1 MGRRSRKR
9 GAGPAGPARTVAPAR
24 PQPGAPPEPG
34 APRERRAPREP
45 AAGRAGSPHATPRSP
60 RARMSEA
67 PKAPWSPFPLVELCV
82 LIALVLIVLGFLSDG
97 PRRTVMLACGIALA
111 SLAGLELAIRE
122 HFAGYRSHTAL
133 LAGAAAV
140 LVVVP
145 LFFLTGLP
153 QIVLLAVGVLV
164 YSLAFYA
171 FRRAFRAR
179 TGGIG
184 FRV

>member
-9 GAGPAGPARTVAPAR
+9 RTGPVAPVAA
-24 PQPGAPPEPG
+24 QSGAAAPHV
-34 APRERRAPREP
+34 APRT
-45 AAGRAGSPHATPRSP
+45 H
-60 RARMSEA
+60 RARMAEA

-82 LIALVLIVLGFLSDG
+82 LIALVLIVLGVVTSG
-97 PRRTVMLACGIALA
+97 ERRGAFLACGIALA

-122 HFAGYRSHTAL
+122 HVAGFRSHSAL

-140 LVVVP
+140 MVVVP
-145 LFFLTGLP
+145 LFLLTGLP
-153 QIVLLAVGVLV
+153 QVALLAIGVLV
-164 YSLAFYA
+164 YALAFA
-171 FRRAFRAR
+171 ALRRAFLGR

>member
-9 GAGPAGPARTVAPAR
+9 ETLPAAVPSAPARTD
-24 PQPGAPPEPG
+24 
-34 APRERRAPREP
+34 
-45 AAGRAGSPHATPRSP
+45 AGRPHATPKAH
-60 RARMSEA
+60 RAPMAEA

-82 LIALVLIVLGFLSDG
+82 LIAIVLIVLGFLSDG
-97 PRRTVMLACGIALA
+97 PRRGALLACGIALA

-122 HFAGYRSHTAL
+122 HFAGFRSHSAL

-140 LVVVP
+140 IVDVP
-145 LFFLTGLP
+145 LYFLTGLP
-153 QIVLLAVGVLV
+153 QLALLAVGVVIYTLGFV
-164 YSLAFYA
+164 AL
-171 FRRAFRAR
+171 RRAFQAR

>member
-9 GAGPAGPARTVAPAR
+9 GSTATVPPGGAGRTRRTPETARAPAR
-24 PQPGAPPEPG
+24 DPHPAPPT
-34 APRERRAPREP
+34 
-45 AAGRAGSPHATPRSP
+45 H
-60 RARMSEA
+60 RARMAEA

-82 LIALVLIVLGFLSDG
+82 LLAIVLIVLGFVTDG
-97 PRRTVMLACGIALA
+97 PKRAALLACGIALA

-122 HFAGYRSHTAL
+122 HFAGFRSHSAL

-140 LVVVP
+140 IVVVP

-153 QIVLLAVGVLV
+153 QVVLLAVGVLV
-164 YSLAFYA
+164 YTLGFVAL
-171 FRRAFRAR
+171 RRAFQSR